1 MNYKFFIIIFLFFS
15 LNACGFKLKNLNN
28 NYNITDLQ
36 TSGDKKINY
45 KIKNKILNSSRENG
59 ENLITIS
66 IDTKKQKII
75 KEKNISNQITKY
87 EIKIIS
93 SVELQILG
101 DKNTTNKFSIL
112 KSGDYNVSSKYS
124 NTLITEKSLVDTL
137 VNDIIEDI
145 LENITSEL
153 NDL

>member
-1 MNYKFFIIIFLFFS
+1 MIQKT
-15 LNACGFKLKNLNN
+15 KN
-28 NYNITDLQ
+28 
-36 TSGDKKINY
+36 
-45 KIKNKILNSSRENG
+45 NKR
-59 ENLITIS
+59 
-66 IDTKKQKII
+66 
-75 KEKNISNQITKY
+75 KNISNQITKY

-101 DKNTTNKFSIL
+101 DKNTTNKFTIL

>member
-28 NYNITDLQ
+28 NYKITDLQ

>member
-1 MNYKFFIIIFLFFS
+1 MFFS
-15 LNACGFKLKNLNN
+15 LNGCGFKLKNLNN

-45 KIKNKILNSSRENG
+45 KIKNKILNSSRESG

-101 DKNTTNKFSIL
+101 DKNTTNKFTIL

>member
-1 MNYKFFIIIFLFFS
+1 MKYKFFIIIFLFFS
-15 LNACGFKLKNLNN
+15 LNGCGFKLKNLNN

-45 KIKNKILNSSRENG
+45 KIKNKILNSSRESG

-101 DKNTTNKFSIL
+101 DKNTTNKFTIL

-124 NTLITEKSLVDTL
+124 NTLITEKVL
-137 VNDIIEDI
+137 
-145 LENITSEL
+145 
-153 NDL
+153 

>member
-15 LNACGFKLKNLNN
+15 LNGCGFKLKNLNN

-59 ENLITIS
+59 QNLITIS

-101 DKNTTNKFSIL
+101 DKNTTNKFTIL

>member
-1 MNYKFFIIIFLFFS
+1 MKYKFFIIIFLFFS
-15 LNACGFKLKNLNN
+15 LNGCGFKLKNLNN

-45 KIKNKILNSSRENG
+45 KIKNKILNSSRESG

-101 DKNTTNKFSIL
+101 DKNTTNKFTIL